1 MVIDSNAIFQFV
13 LYLFLFPNL
22 FQGAF
27 LQFAWGADDQFW
39 IMLPKRLFLL
49 LPALAVIAS
58 SWLCTPTL
66 LTLIFRHKRGE
77 FIMALF
83 ITWWDLGK
91 AILFF
96 WGGIFKFALNLVGAV
111 VGMLKITV
119 FGVWSVLQE
128 ILFLPFRVVRN
139 AGKSVVASTIPWIA
153 VFLTIFWCLIEALIF
168 SYVTSPL
175 VSDTL
180 SNITGETL
188 SVPLLRIPLFI
199 FLFFVVLGSYSVLSN
214 LVTAVKSKSI
224 TAIAGIG
231 VVEFIVLM
239 VEVVFLYREFV
250 DSLVPW
256 FAQYSEGFE
265 LGIFWTLAIA
275 CFAWFGIR
283 SISWFLFA
291 AHGTP
296 PILSIIQGK
305 GLGVSSPSD
314 PARAR
319 FVAFSTEFLKT
330 IKEESNWVK
339 TKGDELLASFML
351 PPLQVVGAVV
361 NVCLL
366 LVSGKHL
373 FQLPF
378 TSMDSILSS
387 KSLVENHAPKVKA
400 AKSVREE
407 IL

>member
-1 MVIDSNAIFQFV
+1 MVIDSNAIFQFF
-13 LYLFLFPNL
+13 LSILLFPQL
-22 FQGAF
+22 YQGTF

-49 LPALAVIAS
+49 LPTLAVVAS
-58 SWLCTPTL
+58 SWLCIPTL
-66 LTLIFRHKRGE
+66 LTVVFRSKRVE
-77 FIMALF
+77 FIMAFF

-91 AILFF
+91 AIVSF
-96 WGGIFKFALNLVGAV
+96 WGGVFKFALNFVGALF
-111 VGMLKITV
+111 GLLKIIV
-119 FGVWSVLQE
+119 FGVWSVIQE

-139 AGKSVVASTIPWIA
+139 ASQSVVASSVPWIA
-153 VFLTIFWCLIEALIF
+153 VFLTVFWCIIEAVIF

-214 LVTAVKSKSI
+214 LVTAVKSKSV

-296 PILSIIQGK
+296 TILSIIQGK
-305 GLGVSSPSD
+305 GLGVSSSRE
-314 PARAR
+314 PAKAR
-319 FVAFSTEFLKT
+319 FVSFSTEFFNKIKDESDWLKIT
-330 IKEESNWVK
+330 
-339 TKGDELLASFML
+339 GDELLASFML
-351 PPLQVVGAVV
+351 PPLQVVGGMV
-361 NVCLL
+361 NMCLL
-366 LVSGKHL
+366 FVTGKHL

-378 TSMDSILSS
+378 TTLDSIMSS
-387 KSLVENHAPKVKA
+387 KSLLDYHAPKVKA
-400 AKSVREE
+400 AKGAKGED
-407 IL
+407 L